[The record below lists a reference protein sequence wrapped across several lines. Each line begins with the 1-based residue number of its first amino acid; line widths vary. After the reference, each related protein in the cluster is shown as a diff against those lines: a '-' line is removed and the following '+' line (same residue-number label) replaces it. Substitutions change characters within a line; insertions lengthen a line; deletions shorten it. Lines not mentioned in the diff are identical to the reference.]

1 VRTNRPRRAA
11 TKRTNR
17 PTATTRDAENEFMLE
32 LAAGELPSQ
41 RQIMSRLHVGPDRA
55 KILLA
60 HLENLSQSRSTP

>member
-1 VRTNRPRRAA
+1 
-11 TKRTNR
+11 
-17 PTATTRDAENEFMLE
+17 MLE